1 MKWAEF
7 THPEDQ
13 KLDQAQLSRQNIGP
27 GKTAIKPA
35 NNLIDL
41 GRRSFQA
48 PISTVLAGGS
58 VQHGLSDV
66 GHRHRYLQTS
76 PRRPI
81 NAIR

>member
-1 MKWAEF
+1 MAE
-7 THPEDQ
+7 
-13 KLDQAQLSRQNIGP
+13 AQQSRQNICP
-27 GKTAIKPA
+27 CQTSTKPA

-41 GRRSFQA
+41 GRRSFQS

-66 GHRHRYLQTS
+66 GRLHRYLQTS
-76 PRRPI
+76 LRRPI